1 MTEKVMITATYV
13 SPANT
18 FQATVETT
26 SDLPAD
32 ALGEAAC
39 EALRKA
45 WRAGED
51 PCGSNIVI
59 HLGEKK

>member
-1 MTEKVMITATYV
+1 MKTKKVMITATYV
-13 SPANT
+13 SPKST
-18 FQATVETT
+18 FQANVETT

-45 WRAGED
+45 WCAGED
-51 PCGSNIVI
+51 PKGASIII
-59 HLGEKK
+59 HLG